1 MASTSAA
8 PNGVHHGNG
17 SAAST
22 LPARQRYTKLKKVG
36 EGTYASVF
44 LAKNIETGE
53 RVAIKKIKI
62 AGGGSASGKDGLD
75 PTALREVGFLREMK
89 CENVIAVSC
98 AQGSN
103 ETRAQLTVYEKLS
116 SWTFSPQVPRIHR

>member
-1 MASTSAA
+1 MS
-8 PNGVHHGNG
+8 GNG
-17 SAAST
+17 TEANSMTAAAATTATAASAT
-22 LPARQRYTKLKKVG
+22 ARLPARQRYSKLKKVG

-53 RVAIKKIKI
+53 KVAIKKIKI

-89 CENVIAVSC
+89 CVNVIAVSRRG
-98 AQGSN
+98 ASR
-103 ETRAQLTVYEKLS
+103 E
-116 SWTFSPQVPRIHR
+116 P